1 MAEDDTKL
9 EPATVIGV
17 AASPA
22 VPEDGVTEVT
32 VGTGLLLPVGGGVV
46 VLEPPPPPQPAIAN
60 TAHNITAGKAH
71 VERGMGRPGPMSW

>member
-1 MAEDDTKL
+1 
-9 EPATVIGV
+9 
-17 AASPA
+17 
-22 VPEDGVTEVT
+22 
-32 VGTGLLLPVGGGVV
+32 